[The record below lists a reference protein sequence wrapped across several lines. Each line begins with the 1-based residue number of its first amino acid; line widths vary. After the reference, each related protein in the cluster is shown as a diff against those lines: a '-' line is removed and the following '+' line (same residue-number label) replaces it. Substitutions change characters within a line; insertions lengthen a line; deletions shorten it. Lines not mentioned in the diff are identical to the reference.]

1 MTEASRLARV
11 PVAGIRSMV
20 RSRYVMPARGPRG
33 ALRFSFHDLVVLRT
47 GRQLLAAGISA
58 RRVGSALRRVRAQL
72 PPGIPARGLSV
83 TAAGGRVVVHEE
95 GARRDALTGQ
105 LLLAF
110 EVRME
115 HGRVALVDMPLPK
128 PLQEAQ
134 PAAPDGA
141 QCEAAFAEALALE
154 DTDVDAAI
162 KAYRACVSRHA
173 HAGAMANLGRLL
185 HLQGRITEALQLYAN
200 GDSSDPD
207 VLYNQAVA
215 LEDLGRNAEA
225 IAAYTQVLKL
235 DAAFADAHHN
245 LARLLRLAGEQRLA
259 VRHWN
264 AYRRLSRG
272 NEA

>member
-33 ALRFSFHDLVVLRT
+33 ALRFSFHDLVVLRA
-47 GRQLLAAGISA
+47 GRQLLSAGISA
-58 RRVGSALRRVRAQL
+58 RRVASALRKVRAQL
-72 PPGIPARGLSV
+72 PTGIPGRGLSV
-83 TAAGGRVVVHEE
+83 TAADGRVVVHEE
-95 GARRDALTGQ
+95 GARRDALSGQ

-110 EVRME
+110 EVRMKG
-115 HGRVALVDMPLPK
+115 GRVALVDMPASK
-128 PLQEAQ
+128 E
-134 PAAPDGA
+134 PDADG
-141 QCEAAFAEALALE
+141 QTEVDGQREVAFSEALALE

-162 KAYRACVSRHA
+162 EAYRACVARHA
-173 HAGAMANLGRLL
+173 HAGALANLGRLL
-185 HLQGRITEALQLYAN
+185 HLQGRITEALQLYAR
-200 GDSSDPD
+200 GDHSDPD

-215 LEDLGRNAEA
+215 LEDLGRNGEA
-225 IAAYTQVLKL
+225 IAAYTRVLKL
-235 DAAFADAHHN
+235 DAGFADAHHN
-245 LARLLRLAGEQRLA
+245 LARLLQLAGEQRQA